1 MTATTAPVP
10 RPCDRPH
17 GHHDRVRVLVEVDT
31 FNDRAREPTRVLPY
45 ALVPHPALPPGS
57 KPSNSSEPKNKAG
70 CTRGSPPTTPTDQA
84 EERQIC
90 RSASLVQSSS
100 SERGSHSRGG
110 RLAALD
116 VHTAKPRR
124 SGGGSSDGGVPA
136 AETFPRWSRREVRR
150 ARDDRNRTRIGGRP
164 VGPTPERGSNSD

>member
-84 EERQIC
+84 EERLLRAAMHHCDRPGLPIGARTAAPIGGGVC
-90 RSASLVQSSS
+90 RS
-100 SERGSHSRGG
+100 
-110 RLAALD
+110 
-116 VHTAKPRR
+116 P
-124 SGGGSSDGGVPA
+124 
-136 AETFPRWSRREVRR
+136 
-150 ARDDRNRTRIGGRP
+150 
-164 VGPTPERGSNSD
+164 

>member
-84 EERQIC
+84 EERLKC
-90 RSASLVQSSS
+90 
-100 SERGSHSRGG
+100 
-110 RLAALD
+110 
-116 VHTAKPRR
+116 HTVVRR
-124 SGGGSSDGGVPA
+124 SHHA
-136 AETFPRWSRREVRR
+136 SRAWRAWLSVEVLFLRRR
-150 ARDDRNRTRIGGRP
+150 AWWTRS
-164 VGPTPERGSNSD
+164 TL

>member
-84 EERQIC
+84 EERHNCGCAYPKQHRIG
-90 RSASLVQSSS
+90 RSPFSARQSC
-100 SERGSHSRGG
+100 
-110 RLAALD
+110 
-116 VHTAKPRR
+116 
-124 SGGGSSDGGVPA
+124 
-136 AETFPRWSRREVRR
+136 EVRGTECR
-150 ARDDRNRTRIGGRP
+150 FA
-164 VGPTPERGSNSD
+164 

>member
-84 EERQIC
+84 EERVFCQVIC
-90 RSASLVQSSS
+90 NPRPRRAGRKPVV
-100 SERGSHSRGG
+100 EGSRG
-110 RLAALD
+110 
-116 VHTAKPRR
+116 
-124 SGGGSSDGGVPA
+124 
-136 AETFPRWSRREVRR
+136 
-150 ARDDRNRTRIGGRP
+150 P
-164 VGPTPERGSNSD
+164 VGT

>member
-84 EERQIC
+84 EERNY
-90 RSASLVQSSS
+90 RAY
-100 SERGSHSRGG
+100 
-110 RLAALD
+110 RLA
-116 VHTAKPRR
+116 HENRR
-124 SGGGSSDGGVPA
+124 PAWVADEELGGES
-136 AETFPRWSRREVRR
+136 
-150 ARDDRNRTRIGGRP
+150 
-164 VGPTPERGSNSD
+164 

>member
-84 EERQIC
+84 EERVMRRC
-90 RSASLVQSSS
+90 RGLFPQRRATPLRRPLPVGQGAAWRPESA
-100 SERGSHSRGG
+100 RGG
-110 RLAALD
+110 G
-116 VHTAKPRR
+116 T
-124 SGGGSSDGGVPA
+124 S
-136 AETFPRWSRREVRR
+136 
-150 ARDDRNRTRIGGRP
+150 
-164 VGPTPERGSNSD
+164 

>member
-84 EERQIC
+84 EERHIC
-90 RSASLVQSSS
+90 RSCSPLASSMV
-100 SERGSHSRGG
+100 
-110 RLAALD
+110 AAS
-116 VHTAKPRR
+116 R
-124 SGGGSSDGGVPA
+124 SGDLRQAKRPQERSPLL
-136 AETFPRWSRREVRR
+136 
-150 ARDDRNRTRIGGRP
+150 DR
-164 VGPTPERGSNSD
+164 GPFSP

>member
-84 EERQIC
+84 EERQKRLGSFTVLLDGHVVRRPRVGSVASHERGHRRQGTPLDARRGSTPEERRRS
-90 RSASLVQSSS
+90 RSAL
-100 SERGSHSRGG
+100 
-110 RLAALD
+110 
-116 VHTAKPRR
+116 
-124 SGGGSSDGGVPA
+124 
-136 AETFPRWSRREVRR
+136 
-150 ARDDRNRTRIGGRP
+150 
-164 VGPTPERGSNSD
+164 

>member
-84 EERQIC
+84 EERENCVDMTSI
-90 RSASLVQSSS
+90 SST
-100 SERGSHSRGG
+100 
-110 RLAALD
+110 LA
-116 VHTAKPRR
+116 TSRR
-124 SGGGSSDGGVPA
+124 SLRRDRTITSGLLWISSTYQRSPTRCRQGRST
-136 AETFPRWSRREVRR
+136 AEPQIPPHRE
-150 ARDDRNRTRIGGRP
+150 DDHLRRNRNPKT
-164 VGPTPERGSNSD
+164 PT

>member
-84 EERQIC
+84 EERHFC
-90 RSASLVQSSS
+90 LGAHLA
-100 SERGSHSRGG
+100 
-110 RLAALD
+110 RLEIRVMFEELL
-116 VHTAKPRR
+116 RR
-124 SGGGSSDGGVPA
+124 IPD
-136 AETFPRWSRREVRR
+136 W
-150 ARDDRNRTRIGGRP
+150 
-164 VGPTPERGSNSD
+164 